1 MFLQIIRVVLLR
13 LEIFMGRYFTLLR
26 TVIIDILAT
35 ETELPELVNL
45 FMTELLKTKKHTAQ
59 NMKFSIRD
67 FFSKCDQILNGKLHF
82 LRSSD
87 TGLAEVKRLLQSI
100 SYWQ

>member
-1 MFLQIIRVVLLR
+1 M
-13 LEIFMGRYFTLLR
+13 
-26 TVIIDILAT
+26 IDQLST
-35 ETELPELVNL
+35 TKTELPELVNL

-59 NMKFSIRD
+59 KMKFSITNL
-67 FFSKCDQILNGKLHF
+67 FSKCDQILNGKLHF

-87 TGLAEVKRLLQSI
+87 TGLAEVKQLLQSI